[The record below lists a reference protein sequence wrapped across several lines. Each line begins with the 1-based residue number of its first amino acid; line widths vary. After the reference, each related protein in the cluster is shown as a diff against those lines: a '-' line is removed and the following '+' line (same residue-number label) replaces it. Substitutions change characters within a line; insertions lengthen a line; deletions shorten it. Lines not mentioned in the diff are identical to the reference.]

1 MCIYVCVCMCIYV
14 RVCCCCCAQCGLKER
29 LEELVPQKQNE
40 VKEFRQKDGEVVVGK
55 VTVNMVS
62 PPLYCTNKYTFEDH
76 SDNFH

>member
-62 PPLYCTNKYTFEDH
+62 PPLHSTNKYTFEDH

>member
-14 RVCCCCCAQCGLKER
+14 CVCCCCCAQCGLKER

-40 VKEFRQKDGEVVVGK
+40 VKEFRQKNGEVVVGK

-62 PPLYCTNKYTFEDH
+62 PPLQSTAPLHQQVHF
-76 SDNFH
+76 